1 MPNVNGVSYP
11 YTPAGQ
17 QAASQARS
25 RQVQVPGNARSAI
38 GAPAPRPA
46 ASPPSPAPAPRQS
59 PAPQAIAAP
68 QRPAPRQPAAPPR
81 PAPASRQG
89 PQAVPGMAAKHNRPM
104 PPRAGRAQ
112 PASGA
117 SNMQRANREAT
128 LENIR
133 KAYRGNRPGPLRR
146 RSRRHRNRTA

>member
-25 RQVQVPGNARSAI
+25 RQVQVPGNTRSAI

-46 ASPPSPAPAPRQS
+46 APPPGPAPTSVQR

-68 QRPAPRQPAAPPR
+68 QRPAPRQPAAQR
-81 PAPASRQG
+81 PAQA
-89 PQAVPGMAAKHNRPM
+89 PQRPGGQVPGMAAGHNRPM

-112 PASGA
+112 PAAGA
-117 SNMQRANREAT
+117 SKMQRNNREQT
-128 LENIR
+128 LEKIR
-133 KAYRGNRPGPLRR
+133 QAYRGNRVGPLRQR
-146 RSRRHRNRTA
+146 RRRQRNRAQ